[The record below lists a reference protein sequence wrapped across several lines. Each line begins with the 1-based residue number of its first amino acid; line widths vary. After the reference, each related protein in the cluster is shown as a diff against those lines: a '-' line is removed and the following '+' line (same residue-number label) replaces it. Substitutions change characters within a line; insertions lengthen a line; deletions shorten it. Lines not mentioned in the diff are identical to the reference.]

1 MGERG
6 KPVSHDMNITHSNVE
21 IAGLAPAEDEVQLW
35 RVDLEAVRAEEARW
49 QEVLSSDERNR
60 AARFHFP
67 HDRQRFVAS
76 RAWLRTI
83 LAGFLEIDARDL
95 RFSYSKKDKPFV
107 GPAHADSGITF
118 NMSHSGG
125 IALYAFA
132 RRREIGVD
140 VEQIRSN
147 FDIEPIAR
155 RFFSVL
161 EQQQLAA
168 LPEESRVDAFFRC
181 WTRKEAY
188 IKAVGDGLSLPLS
201 QFDVSLESWGTNALL
216 ATRPDSSQAGQWML
230 REVPAGAGYSA
241 ALCVRGQDW
250 KLKHWH

>member
-1 MGERG
+1 
-6 KPVSHDMNITHSNVE
+6 VSHDMNITHSNVE